1 MAERY
6 VQSWVWALLTF
17 HWFPKLFSPKTMKVS
32 KNQIILVEP
41 SSILFFWM
49 KKEELIPKK
58 NLSSVSIE
66 YGLFWNTVRLETKGG
81 NFISLNGLNKKTA
94 KSLAKNIQQIIK

>member
-17 HWFPKLFSPKTMKVS
+17 HWFPKLFSPKAMKVS

-41 SSILFFWM
+41 SSILFFGM
-49 KKEELIPKK
+49 KKEELIPKR
-58 NLSSVSIE
+58 NLSSVSNE
-66 YGLFWNTVRLETKGG
+66 HGLFWNTVRLETSGG
-81 NFISLNGLNKKTA
+81 NFISLNGLNKKRA
-94 KSLAKNIQQIIK
+94 KSLAKNIQQMIK

>member
-1 MAERY
+1 
-6 VQSWVWALLTF
+6 
-17 HWFPKLFSPKTMKVS
+17 MKVS